1 MKGRKHQ
8 AGLLNNLII
17 TKTKE
22 EVIMGALIGIV
33 VLVLDIVAI
42 VDAVKS
48 SMDTGKKALWILLV
62 LILPVIGMVLYFLI
76 GKKK

>member
-1 MKGRKHQ
+1 
-8 AGLLNNLII
+8 
-17 TKTKE
+17 
-22 EVIMGALIGIV
+22 MGALIGLV

-48 SMDTGKKALWILLV
+48 SMDTGKKVLWVILV
-62 LILPVIGMVLYFLI
+62 LVLPVIGMVLYFVI